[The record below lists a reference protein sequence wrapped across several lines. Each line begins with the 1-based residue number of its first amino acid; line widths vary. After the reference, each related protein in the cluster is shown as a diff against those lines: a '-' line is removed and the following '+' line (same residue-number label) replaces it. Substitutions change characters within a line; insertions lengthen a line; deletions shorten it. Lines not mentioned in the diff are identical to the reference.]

1 MKYLT
6 VNQVIELITTNDL
19 TLRQSIGLI
28 TTPKKYAIIFKEYLY
43 TTDDVKRT
51 MIRIAIDHPTIKP
64 NEVSIVNCKEY
75 QQYLTDIN
83 N

>member
-1 MKYLT
+1 MKHLT
-6 VNQVIELITTNDL
+6 VNQVIELITNNDL

-28 TTPKKYAIIFKEYLY
+28 TTPKNYAIIFKDYLY
-43 TTDDVKRT
+43 TTDDIKRT
-51 MIRIAIDHPTIKP
+51 MIRISIEHPYLKP
-64 NEVSIVNCKEY
+64 NDVSIVNCKEY